1 MADVK
6 EIVDELAKVRLAP
19 LLLPILKLIDPLM
32 GAVPQGAMKG
42 MMAQSGTQEGLV
54 KTVEGLAPV
63 LPALVRFAGNVA
75 RSRLVTGS
83 LSLTATLL
91 TPVVKLT
98 APLTARLVVPSI
110 GPSLKLVNA
119 MAPALPAIIK
129 VSDGIFRVEVAI
141 ERGFGG
147 RGR

>member
-1 MADVK
+1 MG
-6 EIVDELAKVRLAP
+6 VDLAGVRD
-19 LLLPILKLIDPLM
+19 ILEDYLRQYKYESNHIRLSSLI
-32 GAVPQGAMKG
+32 
-42 MMAQSGTQEGLV
+42 